1 MLEGWI
7 LSVCVPALAIL
18 EESGWRIPSVEIAD
32 STSVACLL
40 AVLTEA
46 VAWGVSGET
55 LESAVFGAI
64 DSAPFE
70 VSISW
75 TDDASPTEVTSLDD
89 NAGDRLLRVDAE
101 GIVRLVSA
109 NGSAVEEISLD
120 KFDFAS
126 RLLVLLFCGSS
137 VFMSL
142 EGRQLVSSMDVG

>member
-1 MLEGWI
+1 
-7 LSVCVPALAIL
+7 
-18 EESGWRIPSVEIAD
+18 
-32 STSVACLL
+32 
-40 AVLTEA
+40 

-55 LESAVFGAI
+55 LESAVFDAI
-64 DSAPFE
+64 DPTPFE

-109 NGSAVEEISLD
+109 NSSAVEEISLVES
-120 KFDFAS
+120 DFAS

-142 EGRQLVSSMDVG
+142 EGGRLVSSVDVGKELPC

>member
-1 MLEGWI
+1 
-7 LSVCVPALAIL
+7 LSVRVPALAML
-18 EESGWRIPSVEIAD
+18 EESGWRIPSVEIAN
-32 STSVACLL
+32 SISVACLL

-55 LESAVFGAI
+55 LESAVFDTI

-101 GIVRLVSA
+101 GIILLVSA
-109 NGSAVEEISLD
+109 NGSAVEEIPLD
-120 KFDFAS
+120 KFDFAN
-126 RLLVLLFCGSS
+126 RLLVRLFCGSS

-142 EGRQLVSSMDVG
+142 EGRRLVSSMDVG

>member
-1 MLEGWI
+1 M
-7 LSVCVPALAIL
+7 L
-18 EESGWRIPSVEIAD
+18 EESVGRIPSVEIAG

-55 LESAVFGAI
+55 LESAVFDAI

-75 TDDASPTEVTSLDD
+75 TDDAPPTEVASPDD
-89 NAGDRLLRVDAE
+89 NAGDRLPGVDAE
-101 GIVRLVSA
+101 GIVRLDSA
-109 NGSAVEEISLD
+109 NGSAVEEISLV
-120 KFDFAS
+120 KSDFAS
-126 RLLVLLFCGSS
+126 RLLVLLFCSSS

-142 EGRQLVSSMDVG
+142 EGRRLVSSMDVG